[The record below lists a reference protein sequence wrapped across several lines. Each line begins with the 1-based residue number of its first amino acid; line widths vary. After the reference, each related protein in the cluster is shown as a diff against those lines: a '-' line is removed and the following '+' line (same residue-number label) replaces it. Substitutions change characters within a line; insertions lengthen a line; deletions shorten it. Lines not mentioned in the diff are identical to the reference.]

1 MRENNNQKNGAP
13 QQNGPTQPQQVLDP
27 LQPSASTGPST
38 DAATHPGEKSTNCQD
53 TAGPSKTPKPKAHRH
68 KTRMGFVYALQ
79 KGETQTWK
87 IGWVKNHKSLKN
99 HLAL

>member
-1 MRENNNQKNGAP
+1 
-13 QQNGPTQPQQVLDP
+13 
-27 LQPSASTGPST
+27 
-38 DAATHPGEKSTNCQD
+38 
-53 TAGPSKTPKPKAHRH
+53 
-68 KTRMGFVYALQ
+68 MGFVYALQ